1 MERISIFN
9 YEAFYLDYLEGNLSE
24 VDTHKL
30 LLFLEEHPECRLE
43 EEEFTMLNADTP
55 MPYSRKSNLKQFD
68 ETAVIGLDNVEDFMI
83 ADSEGLLSDGKKAEL
98 ALVVAENEALKATRD
113 RYKAVYFKP
122 DTTVAYQGKTDL
134 KQGKTIVLW
143 PFLSG
148 VAAVA
153 AIVIFVFLSG
163 WNSGTNESLDLTANN
178 GFTVDTA
185 DVDVKI
191 TQKGVDTL
199 QIQKANTI
207 AQPVVSQ
214 IASSG
219 TRKNKSK
226 TVPLKK
232 LPARKVDKGIR
243 IRMFDNL
250 ELQPIH
256 TSSEVV
262 ANNRVETTPSVTG
275 PIPSMSPKNET
286 MAMNNPIA
294 PVTKFISEKAKTNV
308 DFGQRKA
315 SKDKKGGFFVK
326 VGKFE
331 FSRNKH

>member
-24 VDTHKL
+24 ADTHQL
-30 LLFLEEHPECRLE
+30 LLFLEEHSECRLE
-43 EEEFTMLNADTP
+43 EEGFMTLNAETP
-55 MPYSRKSNLKQFD
+55 MRYSGKNNLKQFD

-83 ADSEGLLSDGKKAEL
+83 ADSEGLLNDKKQAEL

-122 DTTVAYQGKTDL
+122 DVSVAYQGKADL
-134 KQGKTIVLW
+134 KQRKTIVLW

-153 AIVIFVFLSG
+153 AIVVFVFLSG
-163 WNSGTNESLDLTANN
+163 WNSGTNESLDVTAD
-178 GFTVDTA
+178 GFTSDTT
-185 DVDVKI
+185 DVDVKV

-199 QIQKANTI
+199 QIQKANPNI
-207 AQPVVSQ
+207 QPVVPQ
-214 IASSG
+214 IASSR
-219 TRKNKSK
+219 TLKNKSK
-226 TVPLKK
+226 TAPLKK
-232 LPARKVDKGIR
+232 LPVLKADNGIR
-243 IRMFDNL
+243 VRMLENL

-256 TSSEVV
+256 TSSGVV
-262 ANNRVETTPSVTG
+262 ANNILETSPTVTG
-275 PIPSMSPKNET
+275 PIPSMSPKNEA

-326 VGKFE
+326 VGNFE
-331 FSRNKH
+331 LSRNKN